1 MASGVTKL
9 ENHLKN
15 TSANATY
22 IGKNTQNELINVCV
36 EEVLETLIKNV
47 HQSRWFSIIF
57 DETTDAAHKEQMS
70 ISVRYVHKKTIR
82 EDFLLFVDC
91 YE

>member
-1 MASGVTKL
+1 MRIRLTSGDTKL

-22 IGKNTQNELINVCV
+22 IGKNTQNELINVCG
-36 EEVLETLIKNV
+36 EEVIETLKKNV

-57 DETTDAAHKEQMS
+57 DETIDAAHKKQMS
-70 ISVRYVHKKTIR
+70 ISVRYVH
-82 EDFLLFVDC
+82 
-91 YE
+91 